1 MLDGRKLKELSAN
14 LVTEENGNYMDSF
27 RKNLIMYL
35 NQPEITIS
43 ELSEISGVSYSTLN
57 SIIYG
62 KRAKDVHLSTVFS
75 LANALNVSMDELVG
89 AGTMEDKMRE
99 SVRIVRSLPEYSIY
113 LIRYFIR
120 HQKKLYQNLDRKK
133 KYISL
138 AQPQIINGMIAT
150 TNAVTSL
157 CIDQLPPNI
166 QSKAYLGIKMPCD
179 FYMPYYLPGEII
191 LIASDREAVEEERC
205 VVTSTGSINI
215 VIKKHIIENGVK
227 KWKYCPLMNQD
238 KLLPDNIIDDKI
250 GYIIGHMNPDGSFGI
265 R

>member
-1 MLDGRKLKELSAN
+1 MLDGRKLKELSSN

-35 NQPEITIS
+35 NQPGITIS
-43 ELSEISGVSYSTLN
+43 ELSELSGVSYSTLN

-62 KRAKDVHLSTVFS
+62 KRAKDVHLSTVVS

-138 AQPQIINGMIAT
+138 AQPQIINGMIKR
-150 TNAVTSL
+150 
-157 CIDQLPPNI
+157 Q
-166 QSKAYLGIKMPCD
+166 QIK
-179 FYMPYYLPGEII
+179 
-191 LIASDREAVEEERC
+191 
-205 VVTSTGSINI
+205 
-215 VIKKHIIENGVK
+215 
-227 KWKYCPLMNQD
+227 Q
-238 KLLPDNIIDDKI
+238 
-250 GYIIGHMNPDGSFGI
+250 
-265 R
+265 